1 MHEHITGNPE
11 AGRWVAKLLQLGRG
25 NLPTN
30 DEDEID
36 LTTLGANIVNRGAEL
51 QSKIYPNLED
61 NYTKSDWL
69 RYQAILAPQNDVVE
83 QINASLM
90 AKVPGESVVYRS
102 FDQTTEMSEACAYPM
117 EFLSSLNPPGCPT
130 HLAVLP
136 TC

>member
-1 MHEHITGNPE
+1 M
-11 AGRWVAKLLQLGRG
+11 AKLLQLGRG

-36 LTTLGANIVNRGAEL
+36 LTKLGANIVNRGAEL

-69 RYQAILAPQNDVVE
+69 RDQAILAPRNDVVE

-90 AKVPGESVVYRS
+90 AKVPGESVLYRS
-102 FDQTTEMSEACAYPM
+102 FDKTTEMSEACAYPM
-117 EFLSSLNPPGCPT
+117 
-130 HLAVLP
+130 
-136 TC
+136 